1 MFINREKE
9 LEALGSAYKESKAQF
24 IVIYGKRRVGKT
36 ELVKQ
41 FFKNIPHIYF
51 LADKAPE
58 KEQLGLL
65 SEKVGLLYKDQF
77 LLSRGFGNWQRK
89 TLMADGVH
97 LIMRN

>member
-9 LEALGSAYKESKAQF
+9 IEALRAAYKESKAQF

-36 ELVKQ
+36 EIIKQ

-58 KEQLGLL
+58 KEQLMSSRIRSGMNWISSFPRPMRMSAGLM
-65 SEKVGLLYKDQF
+65 SERA
-77 LLSRGFGNWQRK
+77 S
-89 TLMADGVH
+89 
-97 LIMRN
+97 